1 MITYP
6 SGALDTSF
14 TMDSTVAN
22 FTKIHG
28 LKYLFD
34 AFLIVIN
41 RFIPYLSNL
50 LICYFSENT
59 KVRYRFMSK
68 KKFHFDFLHNLYF
81 TTIIYHWLH
90 SLCDDNFYMPLRK
103 GSFSLFLAIL
113 VMIIFEDLAKKT
125 LAIWHDSQVFFCD
138 SQKKKLKITFPPLKS
153 AKKKLGYHKKKLG
166 YHFFFAKNC
175 PILA

>member
-34 AFLIVIN
+34 AFLSVIN

-50 LICYFSENT
+50 LKYCFSENT
-59 KVRYRFMSK
+59 KVRCRLMQN
-68 KKFHFDFLHNLYF
+68 FDNLHNLNF
-81 TTIIYHWLH
+81 TTITIIYL
-90 SLCDDNFYMPLRK
+90 
-103 GSFSLFLAIL
+103 
-113 VMIIFEDLAKKT
+113 
-125 LAIWHDSQVFFCD
+125 
-138 SQKKKLKITFPPLKS
+138 
-153 AKKKLGYHKKKLG
+153 
-166 YHFFFAKNC
+166 
-175 PILA
+175 

>member
-34 AFLIVIN
+34 AFLGAIN

-50 LICYFSENT
+50 LKCYFSENT
-59 KVRYRFMSK
+59 KVRCRFMSK
-68 KKFHFDFLHNLYF
+68 KKFHFDFLYNLHF

-90 SLCDDNFYMPLRK
+90 PLSEDNFYTILRE

-113 VMIIFEDLAKKT
+113 DMIIFEDLAKKNT
-125 LAIWHDSQVFFCD
+125 
-138 SQKKKLKITFPPLKS
+138 
-153 AKKKLGYHKKKLG
+153 GYM
-166 YHFFFAKNC
+166 AW
-175 PILA
+175 